1 MKSKLLASMVGVA
14 LTCAPLVTTAA
25 SATPSFV
32 RGVYGR
38 DASPSGTATLRAT
51 GFNTVTVQP
60 WRDHLDGLAAQGL
73 GGLVWLFGYDNAT
86 CSFERDDAWVRET
99 VTAIRG
105 HEAIVA
111 YNVADEPNYR
121 QCPDSPAE
129 IAERARLVES
139 LDPSKPTYVV
149 VAAWDGREGFP
160 YQHFAGTTDIMGL
173 DIYPCAYSWTS
184 CKYSD
189 IDVAVEE
196 AAKDG
201 VDRYWAILQDFADGW
216 YRVPTA
222 EELERQFDRWART
235 GMEGYFV
242 YHWNEGQ
249 VETRPDHLA
258 VLREQNART
267 FGAAA
272 PAPAPTPSAS
282 PSPAPTATPAAGTT
296 PAPAPAPTV
305 PSGDPAP
312 VPDPQTTASPLPLP
326 APRPGSMRPEAR
338 PGHAGRADRRAP
350 TAPHGLLSA
359 ALDSGSYLWW
369 KEARDDRA
377 VRGYVVRRDGKRI
390 GRTRSTS
397 FLDPKSL
404 HGRHVYTVRAFDGAG
419 NRSKP
424 AVLKVTVFRREARTS
439 WRCDHRI
446 LFFRSC

>member
-1 MKSKLLASMVGVA
+1 MNKKLFASVVGIA
-14 LTCAPLVTTAA
+14 LTCAPLVHPSAA
-25 SATPSFV
+25 SAATPSFV

-38 DASPSGTATLRAT
+38 DASPSGTATLKST

-60 WRDHLDGLAAQGL
+60 WRDHLDGLQAQGL

-86 CSFERDDAWVRET
+86 CSFDRDDAWIRET

-129 IAERARLVES
+129 IAARARLVKS

-173 DIYPCAYSWTS
+173 DIYPCAYSLTS

-189 IDVAVEE
+189 IGAAAEE
-196 AAKDG
+196 AVKDG
-201 VDRYWAILQDFADGW
+201 VDRYWAILQDFADNW
-216 YRVPTA
+216 YRVPSA
-222 EELERQFDRWART
+222 EELERQFDHWGRT

-272 PAPAPTPSAS
+272 PSPTASPTPS
-282 PSPAPTATPAAGTT
+282 PTPTPGATTD
-296 PAPAPAPTV
+296 PAPTV
-305 PSGDPAP
+305 PPADTTP
-312 VPDPQTTASPLPLP
+312 VPDPEPVIGTSPLP
-326 APRPGSMRPEAR
+326 APRPGTAR
-338 PGHAGRADRRAP
+338 PDVRSPFGGRPQRADRRAP
-350 TAPHGLLSA
+350 TAPRGLLSA
-359 ALDSGSYLWW
+359 LLDRGSYLWW
-369 KEARDDRA
+369 EEARDDRA
-377 VRGYVVRRDGKRI
+377 VKGYVVRRDGKRI
-390 GRTRSTS
+390 GRTRSTE
-397 FLDPKSL
+397 FLDPKRL
-404 HGRHVYTVRAFDGAG
+404 NGRHVYTVRAFDGAG

-424 AVLKVTVFRREARTS
+424 AVLKVTSWRRDVRTS
-439 WRCDHRI
+439 WTCVHSSRVY
-446 LFFRSC
+446 RSC